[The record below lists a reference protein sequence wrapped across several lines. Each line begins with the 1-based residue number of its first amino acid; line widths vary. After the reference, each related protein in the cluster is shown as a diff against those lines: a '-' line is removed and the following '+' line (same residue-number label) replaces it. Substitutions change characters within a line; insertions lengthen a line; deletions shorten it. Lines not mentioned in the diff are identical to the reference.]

1 MASVNTFNSPH
12 RLTSKPEDLADGWS
26 PRQLLRARRHIQTK
40 PGRSLAP
47 RLRSGVE
54 GAQHRD
60 AARQA
65 APHKSQSAAPGL
77 ACSPTP
83 LSLWLP
89 GRPRSSA
96 LSFGQC
102 GKPSWE
108 FPSLQNAENGLQR
121 HLLMPFPALSVERQK
136 EARDGR
142 LADRRTAA
150 KSCCCE
156 SSTFCKY
163 AHKYG
168 NFQGLII
175 LVPIPEKQNEAANS
189 RRRYLLF
196 ALNLYD
202 RTTTSKRRQ
211 EAFGRCCCALALS
224 SPSGS

>member
-89 GRPRSSA
+89 GRSRSSA

-102 GKPSWE
+102 GKPGSGR
-108 FPSLQNAENGLQR
+108 NGTT
-121 HLLMPFPALSVERQK
+121 
-136 EARDGR
+136 ARDLR
-142 LADRRTAA
+142 L
-150 KSCCCE
+150 
-156 SSTFCKY
+156 
-163 AHKYG
+163 
-168 NFQGLII
+168 
-175 LVPIPEKQNEAANS
+175 
-189 RRRYLLF
+189 RRYLSAAPLLLCT
-196 ALNLYD
+196 A
-202 RTTTSKRRQ
+202 
-211 EAFGRCCCALALS
+211 G
-224 SPSGS
+224 